1 MSKNNK
7 LKDTIIMGF
16 ALFAIFFGAGNLIF
30 PPYLGVISG
39 SKWYLAMAGFLST
52 DPVIPIL
59 GLIVTATVG
68 GQGDSLGKRVHPLF
82 SKTIAAICVL
92 MIGTIFAVPRTA
104 SVTHT
109 MLVTQFAPG
118 APQIATS
125 VVFFGL
131 TIYLAINP
139 GKVIDIV
146 GKFLTPVLVVIL
158 AIVIIRSIFMP
169 GVIMAEPDPTVTN
182 AYLRGFTE
190 GYQTMDG
197 LGCALM
203 AGLVYSDLVRRG
215 YTEEKDQLGMMIG
228 TGVVAFI
235 LLAFVY
241 GGLTFAGATIS
252 TEFGPDADRT
262 ALILELV
269 SRMMGG
275 NIGKLLIGIATA
287 LACLTTSIGLTS
299 TVANYFEG
307 ISGGKLK
314 YKTLVLVSAVIAF
327 CISLFGTDKI
337 IVFAVP
343 VLSLVFPFIICLVF
357 FTIFDKVIKYNA
369 TYIGAMVGVAPVA
382 VISALALAFQIA
394 GTADQN
400 AGIIELNNKINALPF
415 GTFAMPWIVPAL
427 ACALVFTVVAFLMDG
442 SKSK

>member
-146 GKFLTPVLVVIL
+146 GKFLTPALVVIL

-169 GVIMAEPDPTVTN
+169 GVTMAEPTVTN

-203 AGLVYSDLVRRG
+203 AGLVYSH
-215 YTEEKDQLGMMIG
+215 
-228 TGVVAFI
+228 
-235 LLAFVY
+235 
-241 GGLTFAGATIS
+241 
-252 TEFGPDADRT
+252 
-262 ALILELV
+262 LV
-269 SRMMGG
+269 S
-275 NIGKLLIGIATA
+275 
-287 LACLTTSIGLTS
+287 
-299 TVANYFEG
+299 
-307 ISGGKLK
+307 
-314 YKTLVLVSAVIAF
+314 
-327 CISLFGTDKI
+327 
-337 IVFAVP
+337 
-343 VLSLVFPFIICLVF
+343 
-357 FTIFDKVIKYNA
+357 
-369 TYIGAMVGVAPVA
+369 
-382 VISALALAFQIA
+382 
-394 GTADQN
+394 
-400 AGIIELNNKINALPF
+400 
-415 GTFAMPWIVPAL
+415 
-427 ACALVFTVVAFLMDG
+427 
-442 SKSK
+442 